1 MPIVIDIRAD
11 LKRAV
16 DRLKDTE
23 RRHVPFATSVA
34 LNRTAFD
41 LQQLEK
47 EGLRADVK
55 GGPVPFTVSGLQYQ
69 KSTKHNLTA
78 RVFVE
83 AKRAKYLQWA
93 VYGGGRKPRRKVLI
107 VAADPWKGNPG
118 VPRNQYGNTPAF
130 KRFRATQLGKKR
142 HFEATIGN
150 VSGIWKRTGKKR
162 KPIQLVALYAH
173 EADYTQT
180 VRFGRRAFRD
190 ARAIFRKHFQTAISD
205 AIARG

>member
-83 AKRAKYLQWA
+83 AKRAQYLQWA
-93 VYGGGRKPRRKVLI
+93 VFGGQRRPKRKVLI
-107 VAADPWKGNPG
+107 IGMTA
-118 VPRNQYGNTPAF
+118 RNQYGNTPGF
-130 KRFRATQLGKKR
+130 RQFRATQLRKPR

-162 KPIQLVALYAH
+162 MPIQLVALYAR

-180 VRFGRRAFRD
+180 YRFGRRAFRD
-190 ARAIFRKHFQTAISD
+190 ARAVFRKHFQKAIGD